1 MLRPSQPQKWDPI
14 EGFRASLG
22 GAAAQKELRLW
33 SIIAV
38 GSLAVAGIFALL
50 LAISRL
56 PGADTLF
63 PWPVAFYERSLI
75 IHVIMSFVV
84 WFIAGGM
91 IFAQITAYRISDGT
105 PRSETMGRTAAAAV
119 LIAFFLLGAPA
130 LINSGVPSLNNY
142 IPAIIDPIYY
152 SGLLLIAFGA
162 MLGAARTFMNLMDRQ
177 GPLEPI
183 GAAGL
188 CASFIVCL
196 AIAAF
201 AISWNHNGGMPKTP
215 ADNED
220 VFWAGGHILQ
230 FFNVA
235 IMIGAWLLLAGR
247 ALGQPALRPKTAMFA
262 LAGLALL
269 ATGGFLLLF
278 IETPLSVAERD
289 LFTHY
294 QYALAPVPIFVGLSI
309 AWALARLTIRDTE
322 VARAAATCVWLSMVL
337 FFVGGFLGIFVD
349 GGDTRTP
356 AHYHAVIGA
365 VNIALMGFIYLFV
378 LPILGR
384 GLTQWRAAR
393 LSLWLYGVG
402 QLLHSVGLFV
412 AGGYGAPRKVAGTSP
427 GLDVIGNWIGHV
439 GIGIGGVIAV
449 LGGVMFIWIC
459 AKKLAKNL

>member
-1 MLRPSQPQKWDPI
+1 MW
-14 EGFRASLG
+14 AS
-22 GAAAQKELRLW
+22 
-33 SIIAV
+33 IAV

-75 IHVIMSFVV
+75 IHVVMSFVV
-84 WFIAGGM
+84 WFVAAGM
-91 IFAQITAYRISDGT
+91 AFAQVAAYRISDGE
-105 PRSETMGRTAAAAV
+105 PRMGRMGRLAAAAV

-130 LINSGVPSLNNY
+130 LIDSGIPSLNNY
-142 IPAIIDPIYY
+142 VPAIIDPVYY
-152 SGLLLIAFGA
+152 SGLLLVAFGA
-162 MLGAARTFMNLMDRQ
+162 AVGAVRAILNLSGRQ
-177 GPLEPI
+177 GPLEPV

-188 CASFIVCL
+188 SASFIVLL

-215 ADNED
+215 ADNEF

-235 IMIGAWLLLAGR
+235 IMAGAWVYLSGR
-247 ALGQPALRPKTAMFA
+247 ALGHPPIRPKFSLISFA
-262 LAGLALL
+262 VLCVLAL
-269 ATGGFLLLF
+269 GGFGLLF
-278 IETPLSVAERD
+278 VETPLSVVERN

-294 QYALAPVPIFVGLSI
+294 QYALSPVPIFLGGLISL
-309 AWALARLTIRDTE
+309 ALLRAGRIETETARTSAL
-322 VARAAATCVWLSMVL
+322 CVWLSLAL

-349 GGDTRTP
+349 GTDTRTP

-365 VNIALMGFIYLFV
+365 VNIAIMGFIYLFV
-378 LPILGR
+378 LPVLER
-384 GLTQWRAAR
+384 GITRWRPVR
-393 LSLWLYGVG
+393 ISLWLYGLG
-402 QLLHSVGLFV
+402 QLLHSVGLFI

-439 GIGIGGVIAV
+439 GIGVGGVIAV
-449 LGGVMFIWIC
+449 LGGIMFIWIS
-459 AKKLAKNL
+459 ARKLLKAS